1 MKKRI
6 FPLTLVLALCLTL
19 CANAAVLR
27 TKNSFTYSPTVT
39 ISGSSA
45 ACTLRVSAT
54 QSTAKITANIDLQ
67 VKTSSGSY
75 TSITGWYKTGTGT
88 LNFSDTHTDSR
99 ISKGSARLSYT
110 VTVVGSNGTDTVSGY
125 VDG

>member
-6 FPLTLVLALCLTL
+6 FPLALVLALCLTL

-54 QSTAKITANIDLQ
+54 QSTAKITANIDLH
-67 VKTSSGSY
+67 SGSY
-75 TSITGWYKTGTGT
+75 TSVTGWYKTGTGT

-110 VTVVGSNGTDTVSGY
+110 VTVSGSNGTDTVSGY